1 MQVCPECGCK
11 YGDNP
16 GTVWI
21 CPKKDNCNFA
31 WCRPPNDPRTGE
43 ARDPLLVEREKT
55 HGSFTKTA
63 EIAQQLKKIVHIHSS
78 PEIKIA
84 QVEALS
90 MICTKIARI
99 LSGNPNEKEHYLD
112 IAGYAKLGAEAC
124 DNG

>member
-1 MQVCPECGCK
+1 MKAFCISCNREHEVPGPCPALE
-11 YGDNP
+11 
-16 GTVWI
+16 
-21 CPKKDNCNFA
+21 
-31 WCRPPNDPRTGE
+31 
-43 ARDPLLVEREKT
+43 RDPLLIEREKT